1 MAQLVNVPLRGA
13 AQILDEMGLNVQ
25 GCYKQ
30 KCLWEKITEAEEA
43 VGAGGGGAECSQTP
57 REWQRGARYGGHLA
71 FHAVSGR

>member
-43 VGAGGGGAECSQTP
+43 VGAGGAECGQTP
-57 REWQRGARYGGHLA
+57 REGQRGARYGEHLA
-71 FHAVSGR
+71 LHAVSGR